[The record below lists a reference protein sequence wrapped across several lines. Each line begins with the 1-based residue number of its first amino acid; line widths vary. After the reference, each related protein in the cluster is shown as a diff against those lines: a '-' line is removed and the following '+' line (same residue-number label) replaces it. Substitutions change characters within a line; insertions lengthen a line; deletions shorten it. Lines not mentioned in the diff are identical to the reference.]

1 LSVSMRVPLL
11 EVEEVLKAL
20 LGRLLLADAFE
31 DVLERF
37 LIALREPEQ
46 QDIELLLNLP
56 RF

>member
-1 LSVSMRVPLL
+1 MRVPLL